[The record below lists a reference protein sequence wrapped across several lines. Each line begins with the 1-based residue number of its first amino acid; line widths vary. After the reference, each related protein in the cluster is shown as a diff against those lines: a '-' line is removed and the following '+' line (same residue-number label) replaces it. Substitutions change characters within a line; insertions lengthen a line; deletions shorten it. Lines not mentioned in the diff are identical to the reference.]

1 MAYFSGGLIFSS
13 SKISQI
19 TVRVQVVSVALKSTP
34 KIIHF
39 YFNWPTSRKFFCN
52 LLIRVSTIYLQNQN
66 KSRVFEL
73 LTLSSFRRTA
83 AGREQEIFCFEVE
96 CNSKPTENLIY
107 LSYYL
112 SLLLSCLLSFTNSFS
127 LFEVCPNDTVHMLA
141 SLSRSVFYI
150 FSFFL
155 ILSCLEESAFL
166 FQEILGFLRGRSKK
180 FTQKMTPTNE

>member
-34 KIIHF
+34 KIIHI
-39 YFNWPTSRKFFCN
+39 YFNWPTSQKCFLN

-141 SLSRSVFYI
+141 SVL
-150 FSFFL
+150 FSTSFPSFL